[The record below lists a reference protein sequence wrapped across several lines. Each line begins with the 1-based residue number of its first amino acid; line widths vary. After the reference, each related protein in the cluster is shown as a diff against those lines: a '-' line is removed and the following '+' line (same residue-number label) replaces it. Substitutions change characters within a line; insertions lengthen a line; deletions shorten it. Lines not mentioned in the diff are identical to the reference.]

1 MRARPPDMHQRVSRA
16 FLAMMGPADIARRTG
31 EAKPLRPQAQRLLK
45 KLHADQLRRRYLTA
59 QACLGAAL
67 ILWLAIP
74 FLPSGSAFLDM
85 GTIRVCLYTLTLVVF
100 VVGLLQAPAMCRP
113 KPLIHEI

>member
-1 MRARPPDMHQRVSRA
+1 MREHSPEMQKQVSRA
-16 FLAMMGPADIARRTG
+16 FLVMTGPADITQRNG
-31 EAKPLRPQAQRLLK
+31 KAKPLREQARRLLQ
-45 KLHADQLRRRYLTA
+45 KLHADQLRRRYQTA
-59 QACLGAAL
+59 QACLSAAL

-74 FLPSGSAFLDM
+74 FLPSDSAFLDM
-85 GTIRVCLYTLTLVVF
+85 GTIRACLYTLTVAVT